1 MTQSTILNPLEG
13 RQVHLMVGNTPVS
26 AEVREVSGLALKL
39 TVRDAVPPVPRV
51 RVELVD
57 VDPPLNS
64 LQLQG
69 MVTQRSAGEVTV
81 TLERLMVAAGEELV
95 DTILAAWFVAVPRRA
110 DCYQPMMRGY
120 GYELRKAILSGRVTT
135 PAPPVER
142 APRPEPPP
150 VERAPR
156 PEPPPVERAPRPKH
170 DPSKDTLDGFPPAAV
185 RAGMLDAN
193 MTIPKAAVPAPPP
206 VASTPPAPAFKPPP
220 PPRRGLPPQVSRTGE
235 RLVVDTRAIQMSVD
249 CSAEGAGYGRGVVY
263 RIAAGGRLVFVAAR
277 GVRPNFGAR
286 VELITDLVQSGLS
299 ATIRIAASV
308 SWQAPDP
315 DYPHVTLMALRLAPT
330 NQPSHLHSW
339 DTCCTL
345 AFQQNPQASGPRT
358 LVPSRA
364 VISVLDN

>member
-1 MTQSTILNPLEG
+1 
-13 RQVHLMVGNTPVS
+13 MVGNTPVS
-26 AEVREVSGLALKL
+26 AEVREVSGLALRL
-39 TVRDAVPPVPRV
+39 TVHEAVPPVPRV

-57 VDPPLNS
+57 VDAPLNS

-95 DTILAAWFVAVPRRA
+95 DLILAAWFVAVPRRD

-120 GYELRKAILSGRVTT
+120 GYELRKAILSGRVATQ
-135 PAPPVER
+135 APP
-142 APRPEPPP
+142 
-150 VERAPR
+150 
-156 PEPPPVERAPRPKH
+156 APRPKH
-170 DPSKDTLDGFPPAAV
+170 DSSTDTLDGFPPVAV

-193 MTIPKAAVPAPPP
+193 MTLPKVPAPAPP
-206 VASTPPAPAFKPPP
+206 AAEPPPPAPAFKPPP

-235 RLVVDTRAIQMSVD
+235 RLLVDTRAIQMAVD
-249 CSAEGAGYGRGVVY
+249 CSTEGAGYGRGVVY
-263 RIAAGGRLVFVAAR
+263 RIAAGGRLAFLAAR

-299 ATIRIAASV
+299 ATVRIAASV
-308 SWQAPDP
+308 TWQAPDP
-315 DYPHVTLMALRLAPT
+315 DYPHVTLMAVRLAPT

-345 AFQQNPQASGPRT
+345 AFQQNPQGSGART

-364 VISVLDN
+364 LISVLDS